1 MKVIIRSESIIS
13 ILIVIS
19 LFLILFLSYSRWQNI
34 QHQQENFLYQQQ
46 QALQIAENQIALKMA
61 NMECN
66 KRSNFQN
73 NLEFIVDCQ
82 PQYLKVKF
90 PLGEISIEKP

>member
-1 MKVIIRSESIIS
+1 MKIIIRSESLIS
-13 ILIVIS
+13 ILITIS
-19 LFLILFLSYSRWQNI
+19 LFLILFLSYSRWQYA
-34 QHQQENFLYQQQ
+34 QHQQESFLYQQQ

-73 NLEFIVDCQ
+73 NLQFIIDCQ
-82 PQYLKVKF
+82 PQSLKVKF
-90 PLGEISIEKP
+90 PLGEVIIEKP